1 MLAIS
6 RDLWGLLGTLT
17 PLVFGSLALHAGAR
31 ARWGWCELEI
41 ADVAITVVD
50 GFGWRIRR
58 TARIDRPT
66 PGMPLTVV
74 VERDGGSDLPSTHWL
89 SVHNAEPYG
98 PVEIAR
104 GLDLARAALEE
115 VAVVIERWVEA
126 SRCSAVPWA
135 NH

>member
-1 MLAIS
+1 MYRRGELGVLAIS

-66 PGMPLTVV
+66 PGCRSPWW
-74 VERDGGSDLPSTHWL
+74 SSTT
-89 SVHNAEPYG
+89 
-98 PVEIAR
+98 
-104 GLDLARAALEE
+104 AA
-115 VAVVIERWVEA
+115 ATCR
-126 SRCSAVPWA
+126 RRTG
-135 NH
+135 